1 MNENK
6 NRKITITKILFGV
19 YILLLIWIILFKT
32 SFSIS
37 EIIGLSGEGS
47 INLIP
52 FYYPTEVNFHLREVI
67 ANILIFI
74 PLGIYLKILDTNNKK
89 VILCGF
95 IFSILLEVIQF
106 IFKIGASD
114 ITDTITNT
122 AGTILGMC
130 GYILLEK
137 FFKNKEK
144 INNVLRTIALIIT
157 ILFLLLMT
165 LLIISN

>member
-1 MNENK
+1 M
-6 NRKITITKILFGV
+6 NRKNIITKILFGI

-37 EIIGLSGEGS
+37 DFIGLSKIRS

-52 FYYPTEVNFHLREVI
+52 FYYPKEVNFHLREVI

-74 PLGIYLKILDTNNKK
+74 PLGIYLKMLDVNSKKTILY
-89 VILCGF
+89 GF
-95 IFSILLEVIQF
+95 IFSIILEISQF
-106 IFKIGASD
+106 ILKIGASD
-114 ITDTITNT
+114 ITDIITNT
-122 AGTILGMC
+122 SGTMLGVC

-137 FFKNKEK
+137 NLKNKEK
-144 INNVLRTIALIIT
+144 TNNALRTFALIFT
-157 ILFLLLMT
+157 ILFSLLVT